1 MGKSIERPVTPDAAP
16 AAEVKQAFI
25 MPDCYASF
33 GERSR
38 LQPRRPP
45 PTKKKTTCVL
55 LESIKSRF
63 SKKITEFEKI
73 SRFDLTF

>member
-25 MPDCYASF
+25 MPDCCASF

-45 PTKKKTTCVL
+45 PTKMKTTCVL
-55 LESIKSRF
+55 LKSIKSRF
-63 SKKITEFEKI
+63 SEKMTKFEKI
-73 SRFDLTF
+73 SPFDLTF